1 MNQIKKASLL
11 MILSA
16 FFFSIMQ
23 IAVKF
28 TASTMP
34 VSELV
39 FMRNFVMLLAAG
51 FVTIKNKKP
60 LYKDKKNL
68 LLILGRGIF
77 GMFGVY
83 LYFIGTKYLPSAEAS
98 VLQKSS
104 PFFVFIFSYF
114 AMKEPITRL
123 DMTALILAFAGVLF
137 VTKPSASGFNKYAV
151 LALLSGVFAAAAYTC
166 IGMLKGKEESHTI
179 MLSFAIV
186 TCLCMLPLMIKDF
199 KVPQEKEILGLLV
212 IGICGMLGQYF
223 LTYAYMYAPAGRVS
237 IFNYTSVLFTSI
249 IGYFAFGDTIDLY
262 SGIGIIL
269 IFIGAYIAYI
279 NKNVDLAK
287 E

>member
-1 MNQIKKASLL
+1 MNQVKKASLL

-28 TASTMP
+28 TASTVP

-51 FVTIKNKKP
+51 FVAIKNKKP

-68 LLILGRGIF
+68 PLILGRGIF

-123 DMTALILAFAGVLF
+123 DMIALIIAFAGVLF
-137 VTKPSASGFNKYAV
+137 ITKPSASGFNKYAV

-186 TCLCMLPLMIKDF
+186 TCLCMLPLMIRDF
-199 KVPQEKEILGLLV
+199 KVPNTKEILGLIV

-249 IGYFAFGDTIDLY
+249 IGYFAFGDIIDLY

-279 NKNVDLAK
+279 NKNRDLEK